1 MYDIDNIAIAIVI
14 HRPVTMVHATRM
26 PAVSA
31 GGDRR

>member
-1 MYDIDNIAIAIVI
+1 MYDIVIAIVI

-31 GGDRR
+31 GGVAPL